1 MRGVVGVI
9 LAGGESTRM
18 GTDKALFELHGRPMA
33 GWVADAMTGFD
44 QVVIVGRRGGIAGLE
59 AVPDLHPR
67 AAGPLSG
74 LQTALTVFRSPVVV
88 VAVDQPLVRP
98 VTLARL
104 AELAAGNETAI
115 CVDGRPQVTC
125 AAYATTC
132 LEEANRQ
139 LRTGGS
145 IQHMLKSVPWTRV
158 RREVWSM
165 WGEDGRSW
173 FSMDTPDALIAAE
186 QRFRLNLLG
195 RR

>member
-33 GWVADAMTGFD
+33 EWVADAMAGLD
-44 QVVIVGRRGGIAGLE
+44 KVVIVGRRQGPAGLE
-59 AVPDLHPR
+59 AVPDLYAR

-74 LQTALTVFRSPVVV
+74 LQTALTVFRSPLVL
-88 VAVDQPLVRP
+88 VAVDQPLVRAET
-98 VTLARL
+98 VSRL
-104 AELAAGNETAI
+104 AEVAAANETAI
-115 CVDGRPQVTC
+115 CIDGRPQVTC

-132 LEEANRQ
+132 LDEANRQ

-145 IQHMLKSVPWTRV
+145 IQHMLKSVPWTGIERP
-158 RREVWSM
+158 VWSS

-195 RR
+195 

>member
-9 LAGGESTRM
+9 LAGGGSSRM
-18 GTDKALFELHGRPMA
+18 GTDKALFELHGRPMVE
-33 GWVADAMTGFD
+33 WVADAMTGFD
-44 QVVIVGRRGGIAGLE
+44 QVVIVGRRRGLAGLE

-67 AAGPLSG
+67 ATGPLSG

-88 VAVDQPLVRP
+88 VAVDQPLVCSA
-98 VTLARL
+98 TLTRL
-104 AELAAGNETAI
+104 AERAAGNETAI

-125 AAYATTC
+125 AGYATTC
-132 LEEANRQ
+132 LDEANSQ

-145 IQHMLKSVPWTRV
+145 IQHMLKSVPWTRFE
-158 RREVWSM
+158 RDVWSS

-195 RR
+195 G